1 MNARE
6 RLLTSLSHRED
17 EFPVDFGST
26 AVSGMHISVIAE
38 LRQYYELDNRPVKL
52 IEPYQMLGEVDDELK
67 NIIGID
73 TEAVLAPA
81 TLFGFA
87 NSNWKP
93 WRTPWQQDILVPAQF
108 NIKVDNG
115 NLLIFP
121 EGDMTVPPSGKM
133 PQGGY
138 FFDSIIRQQPIIEG
152 KLNPEDNLEEF
163 APISKENLEYYRD
176 AGSKARATG
185 RAVVAALPGA
195 GLGDIALV
203 PGPFMKNPKGIRDV
217 AEWYISTV
225 ARQDYLHAV
234 FEKQTDIAVANME
247 KIAAVAGDAIDVVFI
262 CGTDFGT
269 QTSSFC
275 SPDSFRSLYMPYYQ
289 KINNWIHLNTKWKTF
304 KHSCGAVEKFIPL
317 FIEAGFDILN
327 PVQISAS
334 GMDPVNLKER
344 YGRDITFWGGGVDTQ
359 KTLPFGT
366 ADQVREEVKTRCE
379 ILAKGGGFVFNAVH
393 NIQSKTPV
401 GNIAAMIDTLQ
412 KLRDA

>member
-17 EFPVDFGST
+17 GFPIDFGST
-26 AVSGMHISVIAE
+26 AVTGMHISVIAE
-38 LRQYYELDNRPVKL
+38 IRQYYGLENKPVKL

-81 TLFGFA
+81 TLFGFP
-87 NSNWKP
+87 NTNWQP
-93 WRTPWQQDILVPAQF
+93 WRTPWQQEVLVPAQF
-108 NIKVDNG
+108 NIKEDNG
-115 NLLIFP
+115 NLLIYP

-133 PQGGY
+133 PEGGY
-138 FFDSIIRQQPIIEG
+138 FFDSIIRQRPIIEG
-152 KLNPEDNLEEF
+152 KLDPEDNLEEF
-163 APISKENLEYYRD
+163 VPISEENIEYYRN
-176 AGSKARATG
+176 AVGKALATG
-185 RAVVAALPGA
+185 RAVVATLPGA

-203 PGPFMKNPKGIRDV
+203 PAPFMKNPKGIRDV

-225 ARQDYLHAV
+225 ARQDYLHAI

-247 KIAAVAGDAIDVVFI
+247 KIAAVTGDAIDVVFI

-275 SPDSFRSLYMPYYQ
+275 SPDSFRSLYLPYYQ
-289 KINNWIHLNTKWKTF
+289 KMNNWIHLNTKWKTF

-334 GMDPVNLKER
+334 GMEPVNLKER
-344 YGRDITFWGGGVDTQ
+344 HGRDITFWGGGIDTQ

-366 ADQVREEVKTRCE
+366 ADQVREEVKNRCE
-379 ILAKGGGFVFNAVH
+379 ILAKGGGFIFNAVH
-393 NIQSKTPV
+393 NVQSKTPV
-401 GNIAAMIDTLQ
+401 GNVTAMIDI
-412 KLRDA
+412 LRELRNA